1 MPVLLFVDVRP
12 SYRRPQD
19 DATATSSKALCRK
32 NADVYD
38 DDDDDDGVKYYVA

>member
-1 MPVLLFVDVRP
+1 MYAPAIVDP
-12 SYRRPQD
+12 KTTPQPLHPKPC
-19 DATATSSKALCRK
+19 AEK